1 MGAMQNLNN
10 WEAGAGYGVDA
21 VGRPSYQNQFSMG
34 AGPRDHLAQT
44 ATHNDLKAR
53 AAAEDP
59 NGMMIRQ
66 LLEQMQRQNLPGRTS
81 LPVFPLVG
89 PSNMSYEHNEGR

>member
-21 VGRPSYQNQFSMG
+21 MGRPSYQNQFSMG
-34 AGPRDHLAQT
+34 AGPREHLAQT

-53 AAAEDP
+53 AASEDP

-66 LLEQMQRQNLPGRTS
+66 LLEQMQRQNLPGQTQ
-81 LPVFPLVG
+81 LPVYPIAQ
-89 PSNMSYEHNEGR
+89 PASHTIHYKE

>member
-21 VGRPSYQNQFSMG
+21 MGRPSYQNQFSIG

-66 LLEQMQRQNLPGRTS
+66 LLEQMQRQNLPGQARI
-81 LPVFPLVG
+81 PVFPLG
-89 PSNMSYEHNEGR
+89 QPAGHNIRYGE